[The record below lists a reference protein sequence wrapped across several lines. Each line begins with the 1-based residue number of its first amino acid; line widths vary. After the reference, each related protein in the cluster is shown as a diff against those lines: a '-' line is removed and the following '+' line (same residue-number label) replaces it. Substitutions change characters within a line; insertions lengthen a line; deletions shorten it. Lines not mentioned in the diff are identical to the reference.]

1 MQFSEM
7 SEHVLRAD
15 LDAARSSGMEPR
27 RAARHHLQRLRGG
40 AGGSQHRQRVGFGV
54 EHIDF
59 AVGGGPMA
67 SDAGRFGASA
77 AKAASGGELIL
88 RAIAAENLSDL
99 EQRYVGKAAV
109 RILLC
114 SSNKPRDQARSHIRK
129 IRSDWIGEREFGL
142 SAAAQLRLLLR

>member
-99 EQRYVGKAAV
+99 EQRDVSEAV
-109 RILLC
+109 VDVVLC
-114 SSNKPRDQARSHIRK
+114 GSNKPRDQTRTHIRE
-129 IRSDWIGEREFGL
+129 IRSNWIGERQFGVPT
-142 SAAAQLRLLLR
+142 AE